1 MNREWLA
8 KAPNDEAN
16 LAFVR
21 EQCSADAV
29 LGRFAPALLRGTM
42 NVILEPLTVSVLLFH
57 LIVESTLFRPKTR
70 QILCVPCPLD
80 VEATDL
86 KASLG

>member
-8 KAPNDEAN
+8 KAPNEEAN

-42 NVILEPLTVSVLLFH
+42 NEPLTVSVLLFH
-57 LIVESTLFRPKTR
+57 LIVESTLFRPKIR

>member
-8 KAPNDEAN
+8 KAPNEEAN
-16 LAFVR
+16 LAFAR

-29 LGRFAPALLRGTM
+29 LGRFAPALSRGIM
-42 NVILEPLTVSVLLFH
+42 YVISDPLTVSVLLFH
-57 LIVESTLFRPKTR
+57 LIVESTLFRPKNR
-70 QILCVPCPLD
+70 QILCMPCPPD